1 VTGDGLLGLTRAFFA
16 SGTRSMIATLWDL
29 PDEAARAI
37 LPRFYRE
44 WIATGSKARALR
56 RAQLA
61 WLADLR
67 ANRVTVDSS
76 LGRVTLVEHPALW
89 ASLVLQGRP

>member
-1 VTGDGLLGLTRAFFA
+1 
-16 SGTRSMIATLWDL
+16 
-29 PDEAARAI
+29 
-37 LPRFYRE
+37 
-44 WIATGSKARALR
+44 LR